1 MSFSVPLTSFFNDVK
16 ICLTSYKDECTW
28 TRLTS
33 VVFTRKRPF
42 TEEQLVLNDTKL
54 ILDHIG
60 RSLGLLAGERAIRG
74 FTRNIIV
81 VFLNVLFRTFDV
93 ILQWRQN
100 MSHVIFHVWGVSW
113 SKILYFGYIFK
124 RFFFLLEAFWL
135 DVTTSK
141 DECTWTRLTSVVF
154 TRKRPF
160 TEEQLVLNDT
170 KLILDHIG
178 RSLASSLEAPK
189 SKRPC

>member
-1 MSFSVPLTSFFNDVK
+1 MDVTTS
-16 ICLTSYKDECTW
+16 KDECTW

-81 VFLNVLFRTFDV
+81 RFIPYRHRNKCHLKDRN
-93 ILQWRQN
+93 IAHGCQ
-100 MSHVIFHVWGVSW
+100 
-113 SKILYFGYIFK
+113 SKIYINEVLTL
-124 RFFFLLEAFWL
+124 R
-135 DVTTSK
+135 
-141 DECTWTRLTSVVF
+141 RL
-154 TRKRPF
+154 
-160 TEEQLVLNDT
+160 
-170 KLILDHIG
+170 
-178 RSLASSLEAPK
+178 
-189 SKRPC
+189 